1 MSSPTS
7 ERTHRAGH
15 ILNRDPSRLKGNGQR
30 EDRLTLEQSFKNYDQ
45 AKQVMPGGTT
55 RVTVK
60 RMPVPIYVE
69 RGEGAYLIDVDGNR
83 YLDFAGNYTVSI
95 LGHAFEPVASAIK
108 EQLDLGSCYANPT
121 HWDIK
126 LAKLLTDRVPAVE
139 KIRFTN
145 SGTEA
150 VMFAVKG
157 ARAFTGKSKI
167 AKLEGAYHGAYDWV
181 EVSEASTPDNWGQE
195 TPNSTPY
202 YEGMPKSV
210 LTETV
215 IIPQNDVVLARRI
228 LEENAADLSCLLI
241 DLMPSRAGL
250 IPLTPDFIEMIS
262 TLCRKHGIVLISDE
276 VLNFRYGYEGISAA
290 LGLKPD
296 IITLGKIIGG
306 GLPIGA
312 FGGSDE
318 VMSVF
323 DSSSGIPKVRH
334 GGTFAANPL
343 SMVAGLTAMEHMTGD
358 AFAHLNSIGEY
369 ARDGLR
375 QIIADRRLALSV
387 CGLGSMF
394 RVHLAPKPPT
404 SYREAW
410 LPPLASTLH
419 HELGLSLAAHGVMMP
434 SDTSACCSVPMTKQ
448 DIDFFLDA
456 FKKALDGTSDF
467 GERVNASYAQRQA
480 LLNIQ
485 S

>member
-1 MSSPTS
+1 MPSPAS
-7 ERTHRAGH
+7 ERANRAGH
-15 ILNRDPSRLKGNGQR
+15 ILNQGPNRVKGDAHG
-30 EDRLTLEQSFKNYDQ
+30 EDRLTLDQSVKNYDQ

-60 RMPVPIYVE
+60 RMPVPIYIE
-69 RGEGAYLIDVDGNR
+69 RGEGAYLVDVDGNR
-83 YLDFAGNYTVSI
+83 YLDFASNYTVSI
-95 LGHAFEPVASAIK
+95 LGHAFAPVAAAIK

-121 HWDIK
+121 QWDIK
-126 LAKLLTDRVPAVE
+126 LARLLTDRVPAVE

-157 ARAFTGKSKI
+157 ARANTGKPKI

-181 EVSEASTPDNWGQE
+181 EVSEASTPDSWGQE
-195 TPNSTPY
+195 KPNSTSY
-202 YEGMPKSV
+202 YEGMPQSV
-210 LTETV
+210 LSEAV
-215 IIPQNDVVLARRI
+215 IIPQNNVTLAQKM

-250 IPLTPDFIEMIS
+250 IPLTPEFIEMIS
-262 TLCRKHGIVLISDE
+262 TVCRKHEILLISDE

-290 LGLKPD
+290 FGLKPD
-296 IITLGKIIGG
+296 FITFGKIIGG

-318 VMSVF
+318 AMSVF
-323 DSSSGIPKVRH
+323 DSSQGTPKVRH

-343 SMVAGLTAMEHMTGD
+343 SMVAGLTAMEHLGRD
-358 AFAHLNSIGEY
+358 AYTHLNYVGEY
-369 ARDGLR
+369 ARNELR
-375 QIIADRRLALSV
+375 RIIAERGLVMSV

-394 RVHLAPKPPT
+394 RIHLTPKPPT

-410 LPPLASTLH
+410 LPPLADALH
-419 HELGLSLAAHGVMMP
+419 SELSQSLATLGIMMP
-434 SDTSACCSVPMTKQ
+434 SDTSACCSVPMTRQ

-456 FKKALDGTSDF
+456 FKEAVDGMSDF

-480 LLNIQ
+480 LLNVQ
-485 S
+485 N